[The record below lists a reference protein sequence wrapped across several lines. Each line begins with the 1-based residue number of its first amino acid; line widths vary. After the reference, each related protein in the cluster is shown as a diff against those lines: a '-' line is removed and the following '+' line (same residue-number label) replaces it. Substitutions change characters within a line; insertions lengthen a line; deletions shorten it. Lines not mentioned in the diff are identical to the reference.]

1 MKKITFL
8 ILALLIS
15 ALGLFGQCEPDPQ
28 YTLPGIYPDSVT
40 GFPLAYATFEYNLVI
55 TAIIPF
61 DTIVPPLPRLQID
74 SIGVVEVNGLPEGF
88 EALPNSASG
97 YWHGGTSG
105 CMLITGTP
113 SIDQIGTYP
122 LNIKLVGYMG
132 GINIPFPAEINF
144 YSIVVM
150 DSAAMNLPDLPGIAK
165 NKPDAYPN
173 PFKDLITISFNTT
186 KPGNFECLVY
196 DTKQQL
202 LISRVFAGHIGN
214 NTFRMD
220 GSALNPGM
228 YYCVIRQ
235 SGNNPLTTLKL
246 IKQ

>member
-1 MKKITFL
+1 MKKIATL
-8 ILALLIS
+8 ISALLIS
-15 ALGLFGQCEPDPQ
+15 ALGLYGQCEPDPQ
-28 YTLPGIYPDSVT
+28 YTLPGIYPDSAT
-40 GFPLAYATFEYNLVI
+40 GFPIAFASYEYNLVI

-74 SIGVVEVNGLPEGF
+74 SIGVVEINGLPEGF

-105 CMLITGTP
+105 CLLITGTP
-113 SIDQIGTYP
+113 TIDQIGEYP

-132 GINIPFPAEINF
+132 GINIPFPAEINY

-150 DSAAMNLPDLPGIAK
+150 DSAAMILPDLANVVK

-173 PFKDLITISFNTT
+173 PFEDVININFDAT

-202 LISRVFAGHIGN
+202 MISRIFTGHIGKN
-214 NTFRMD
+214 SFRMD
-220 GSALNPGM
+220 GSALKPGM

-235 SGNNPLTTLKL
+235 SGNNTSTTLKL
-246 IKQ
+246 IKH